1 MRPHA
6 ITITPPDVAL
16 TVADAGQGPIK
27 CLVQL
32 GSKRGLNHR
41 EEKGTIDECQEDQ
54 DGVLGLRGDLI
65 YR

>member
-1 MRPHA
+1 MEM
-6 ITITPPDVAL
+6 TLPDVAL
-16 TVADAGQGPIK
+16 TVAGAGQGPIK

-32 GSKRGLNHR
+32 GLKGKLITERRRKRL
-41 EEKGTIDECQEDQ
+41 DDCQEDQ